1 MRTENKEQRGVMK
14 STAYL
19 LIFDGLADWEPA
31 HALCEINKSGKFA
44 VVTAGFSRAPIST
57 MAGLK
62 LTPDVTVDNLNP
74 VASIFILPGGDMWEK
89 ESGPRL
95 EMLLRQLHDNRVP
108 IAAICGATLEIARA
122 GLTRGVRHTS
132 NAKEFL
138 QARVPDYK
146 DGDCYVDQMAVE
158 DKGIITASGLG
169 SVEFAREV
177 IKQLHLYSEADTQL
191 WFEMFKHGVMPAGR
205 SAKSG

>member
-1 MRTENKEQRGVMK
+1 MK

-31 HALCEINKSGKFA
+31 HALCEINKSGRFD
-44 VVTAGFSRAPIST
+44 VVTAGFSRTPIST

-62 LTPDVTVDNLNP
+62 LTPDVTVDSLNP
-74 VASIFILPGGDMWEK
+74 ANASIFILPGGDMWE
-89 ESGPRL
+89 SGQQL
-95 EMLLRQLHDNRVP
+95 ETLLRQLHENSVP

-132 NAKEFL
+132 NGKEYL
-138 QARVPDYK
+138 QAMVPDYT
-146 DGDCYVDQMAVE
+146 DGEWYVDQLAVA

-177 IKQLHLYSEADTQL
+177 ITQLQLYSEADTQI
-191 WFEMFKHGVMPAGR
+191 WFEMFKHGVLPAGL
-205 SAKSG
+205 SAKNG